1 MITCSLFSHTPL
13 CCYIDTTDIQAVEVM
28 ELMDMTLILIQ
39 CTFIESSSAKGCFV
53 LFQISSDKES
63 FNKTL
68 MRSDMSS
75 SYLQATVPM
84 DLPLS
89 CYKTISAYDIEAD
102 GSVGMLPIPAQR
114 TDVEDSHSSER
125 SIAKCDG
132 LPPNQSKNV

>member
-1 MITCSLFSHTPL
+1 MMELIDSTSLTLSLF
-13 CCYIDTTDIQAVEVM
+13 
-28 ELMDMTLILIQ
+28 IQ
-39 CTFIESSSAKGCFV
+39 CTLIENSHATGCFV
-53 LFQISSDKES
+53 VLSSDKENL
-63 FNKTL
+63 NKTL
-68 MRSDMSS
+68 MRLNMSS
-75 SYLQATVPM
+75 SYLQATVPT

-125 SIAKCDG
+125 SIAKCDD